1 MPIRSRS
8 VPFAS
13 TPAIPED
20 DFNATMW
27 RLQATRPSGLP
38 TLRGSLHNAHWP
50 DDGGQLTQL
59 RHTPWEGATAL
70 FFDFRLQRDLHIRLE
85 PQDELLL
92 TFFLAGEVKGT
103 ISATHGHLRSLDF
116 QHGRALLRTPN
127 HDGGYLIEVPGACR
141 NAFVQFRL
149 RRGQLP
155 LWLRSLDVNMDARQ
169 MERLM
174 HLNNGT
180 VLCNAALTARVRAS
194 LERIN
199 HLKVDAPSFS
209 PLFQAHSVELLTYV
223 LMDLME
229 LLRPARSD
237 NSSNVSTGVRKV
249 RSWIDEFPAR
259 DWSVADLAAK
269 AGCSEAQ
276 LQKGL
281 RAETGQSVHQYVRNA
296 RLDLAER
303 LLSET
308 SLPVRQVSEEA
319 GWQCH
324 GRFGAAFR
332 ERHGQA
338 PLAFRRSRDGTPGN
352 QA

>member
-1 MPIRSRS
+1 MPIRSHS

-27 RLQATRPSGLP
+27 RLQATRHGGLP
-38 TLRGSLHNAHWP
+38 TLRGSLHNAYWP

-92 TFFLAGEVKGT
+92 TFFLAGEVKGS
-103 ISATHGHLRSLDF
+103 IGASRGHLRSLDF
-116 QHGRALLRTPN
+116 QRGRALLRTPN
-127 HDGGYLIEVPGACR
+127 HDGGYLIQVPGACR

-149 RRGQLP
+149 RRAQIP
-155 LWLRSLDVNMDARQ
+155 LWLRSLGVHIDVHQ

-180 VLCNAALTARVRAS
+180 VLCNAALTARVRAA
-194 LERIN
+194 LERIRSQ
-199 HLKVDAPSFS
+199 KVEALSFA

-223 LMDLME
+223 LLDLME
-229 LLRPARSD
+229 LLRPARS
-237 NSSNVSTGVRKV
+237 STKADGNAGLRKV
-249 RSWIDEFPAR
+249 RSCMDEAPAR
-259 DWSVADLAAK
+259 DWTVAQLAAE

-276 LQKGL
+276 LQRSL
-281 RAETGQSVHQYVRNA
+281 RADTGQSVHQYLRNA
-296 RLDLAER
+296 RLDLAAR
-303 LLSET
+303 LLRET
-308 SLPVRQVSEEA
+308 ALPVRQVSEEA

-332 ERHGQA
+332 ERHGMA
-338 PLAFRRSRDGTPGN
+338 PLAFRRVGEPN
-352 QA
+352 